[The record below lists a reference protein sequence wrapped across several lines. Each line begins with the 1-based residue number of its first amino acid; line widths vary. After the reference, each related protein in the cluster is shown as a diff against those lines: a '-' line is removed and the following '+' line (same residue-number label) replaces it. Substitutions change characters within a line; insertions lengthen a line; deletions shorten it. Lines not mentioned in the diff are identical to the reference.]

1 MFNHHAFKH
10 PAARCSAAYFWVMQA
25 PMAADDLIAQ
35 LRDMYD
41 SGVRSVCLHPVP
53 KEFRRGASDMAPPY
67 LSDEYFA
74 IIRKVVKEAD
84 RLGMHYYLYD
94 EGGWPSGSAC
104 GQVWAS
110 DPEKFTR
117 SYARPDGAGG
127 FRVVPETPH
136 PEETAPVP
144 DLLAK
149 GATEKFIELT
159 HEAHLAQLGPKY
171 FGKTIRYAFTDEPRG
186 IPYQENCLGWTADL
200 AEEFRRRK
208 GYDLEP
214 LVPMLIDPWER
225 IVPGNEKANLLLD
238 YREVADELFL
248 ERYLLPLRDWC
259 RKHKLI
265 SGGHF
270 AGEDHWFNYSVL
282 GFGNLLQSL
291 RALDLPGVDTIWHEL
306 YPGER
311 LHPFPKLASSAAHQN
326 GTKAVLGE
334 MFAIYGSGL
343 QPRAMKFLLD
353 YMLVCGVNT
362 FVFSNIGQRVHD
374 RSMSSGRPHFGPGDP
389 LWKYYGQ
396 WHRYVGRMSALMN
409 QGRAQAETAFYLDLR
424 AMSLGGITS
433 EYAVCRSLKTADL
446 LLEAQG
452 DFDYIDDIM
461 LRTATIRRGQLRI
474 GKAVYHR
481 LVIPPASLLSP
492 AAEETLKRI
501 RTAGI
506 PVYEGD
512 EPDAA
517 LPVAE
522 VTPPTRDL
530 RVTKR
535 ILGGGQT
542 GYFILNTSRRTVS
555 VRLKIPET
563 GPLAVA
569 DPESGELYAVESS
582 RGVWNWTFQPWESRY
597 FLTGAVGAVEPPAG
611 PGETVRELKGRWTLR
626 PLRRYYAGEHEY
638 ENEPCDQPAA
648 AAKLGDWRN
657 ILGTDFSGDAVYT
670 LKFRCGDPA
679 AAFLDLGEV
688 KYAAAIRLN
697 GHDLGYRFCEPFVFP
712 LQDALRQGLN
722 TLEITVTN
730 TFANAVAK
738 EGLLEEWRRKS
749 FVSHYESF
757 ERSFEKDSLVSGL
770 IGPVTL
776 RRKTERQ
783 A

>member
-74 IIRKVVKEAD
+74 VIREVVKEAD

-127 FRVVPETPH
+127 FRIEPETPH

-159 HEAHLAQLGPKY
+159 HEAHLAQLGPEY

-424 AMSLGGITS
+424 AMSLGGVTS

-461 LRTATIRRGQLRI
+461 LRTSTIRRGQLRI

-481 LVIPPASLLSP
+481 LVIPPASLLSQ

-501 RTAGI
+501 RAAGI

-517 LPVAE
+517 
-522 VTPPTRDL
+522 
-530 RVTKR
+530 
-535 ILGGGQT
+535 
-542 GYFILNTSRRTVS
+542 
-555 VRLKIPET
+555 
-563 GPLAVA
+563 
-569 DPESGELYAVESS
+569 
-582 RGVWNWTFQPWESRY
+582 
-597 FLTGAVGAVEPPAG
+597 
-611 PGETVRELKGRWTLR
+611 
-626 PLRRYYAGEHEY
+626 
-638 ENEPCDQPAA
+638 
-648 AAKLGDWRN
+648 
-657 ILGTDFSGDAVYT
+657 
-670 LKFRCGDPA
+670 
-679 AAFLDLGEV
+679 
-688 KYAAAIRLN
+688 
-697 GHDLGYRFCEPFVFP
+697 
-712 LQDALRQGLN
+712 
-722 TLEITVTN
+722 
-730 TFANAVAK
+730 
-738 EGLLEEWRRKS
+738 
-749 FVSHYESF
+749 
-757 ERSFEKDSLVSGL
+757 
-770 IGPVTL
+770 
-776 RRKTERQ
+776 
-783 A
+783 